1 MCEKE
6 ENENV
11 QIEES
16 VNINIDS
23 NPPEELEKIWIIEL
37 HKLEDS
43 IGYYFKDINLLIQ
56 SLTHKSSILGSDD
69 YSKCNERMEFLGDSV
84 LELIISSFLYKEF
97 PLYTEGQLSKLK
109 AVVVSQSI
117 LASCSRELGLGEYI
131 RFGVGETATGGKEK
145 PSNLANALEA
155 LIAALY
161 LDGGFLE
168 AEKFVVRILRDKI
181 FELDRD
187 EMKRDYKTALQEY
200 WQSISQ
206 KSPVYTVVS
215 QSGPDHD
222 KRFEIEVKL
231 SGESYGR
238 GIGRNKKEAEQRAA
252 EKALEIIFN
261 RRREDKG
268 LEDLKPDEQN
278 SDSL

>member
-6 ENENV
+6 ENESN
-11 QIEES
+11 QIEAS
-16 VNINIDS
+16 ANINLES
-23 NPPEELEKIWIIEL
+23 CSHKELEILWAQEL
-37 HKLEDS
+37 HKLEDN
-43 IGYYFKDINLLIQ
+43 IGYCFKDINLLIQ
-56 SLTHKSSILGSDD
+56 SLTHKSFILGNDD
-69 YSKCNERMEFLGDSV
+69 YSRCNERMEFLGDSV

-109 AVVVSQSI
+109 AVVVSQSV
-117 LASCSRELGLGEYI
+117 LASCSKELGLGEYI
-131 RFGVGETATGGKEK
+131 RFGQGEAATGGKEK

-161 LDGGFLE
+161 LDGGFFE
-168 AEKFVVRILRDKI
+168 AEKFVVHILKDKI

-252 EKALEIIFN
+252 EKALEVIFN

-268 LEDLKPDEQN
+268 LDLKNEQN
-278 SDSL
+278 SDFL

>member
-1 MCEKE
+1 MKCERK
-6 ENENV
+6 ENV
-11 QIEES
+11 NTQIEES
-16 VNINIDS
+16 NNTEIENNPS
-23 NPPEELEKIWIIEL
+23 NELKDIWLQNL
-37 HKLEDS
+37 HKLEDE
-43 IGYYFKDINLLIQ
+43 IGYNFKDINLLMQ

-84 LELIISSFLYKEF
+84 LELIISSFLYKQF

-109 AVVVSQSI
+109 AVIVSQSV
-117 LASCSRELGLGEYI
+117 LASCSRELGLGEYL
-131 RFGVGETATGGKEK
+131 RFGQGEIATGGKEK
-145 PSNLANALEA
+145 SSNLANALEA

-161 LDGGFLE
+161 LDGGFFE
-168 AEKFVVRILRDKI
+168 AEKFIIRIFKDKI
-181 FELDRD
+181 YELDRD

-200 WQSISQ
+200 WQAITQ

-215 QSGPDHD
+215 QSGPDHN
-222 KRFEIEVKL
+222 KRFEIEVRL

-261 RRREDKG
+261 RRR
-268 LEDLKPDEQN
+268 
-278 SDSL
+278 

>member
-1 MCEKE
+1 MICEKE
-6 ENENV
+6 ENPQVDEFAN
-11 QIEES
+11 IESDTSEES
-16 VNINIDS
+16 ENTW
-23 NPPEELEKIWIIEL
+23 LLKL
-37 HKLEDS
+37 HKLEDD
-43 IGYYFKDINLLIQ
+43 IGYNFKDTNLLIQ
-56 SLTHKSSILGSDD
+56 SLTHKSSILNSDD

-84 LELIISSFLYKEF
+84 LELIISSFLYNQF

-109 AVVVSQSI
+109 AVVVSQSV
-117 LASCSRELGLGEYI
+117 LASCSRELGLGEYL
-131 RFGVGETATGGKEK
+131 RFGQGEIASGGKEK
-145 PSNLANALEA
+145 SSNLANALEA

-161 LDGGFLE
+161 LDGGFIE
-168 AEKFVVRILRDKI
+168 AEKFIIRIFKDKI
-181 FELDRD
+181 YELDRD

-200 WQSISQ
+200 WQSITQ

-238 GIGRNKKEAEQRAA
+238 GIGRNKKEAEQKAA

-268 LEDLKPDEQN
+268 LEDLKSNE
-278 SDSL
+278 

>member
-1 MCEKE
+1 MICEKE
-6 ENENV
+6 ENANA

-16 VNINIDS
+16 ANTNMDS
-23 NPPEELEKIWIIEL
+23 SLSEELENIWLQEL
-37 HKLEDS
+37 HKLENS
-43 IGYYFKDINLLIQ
+43 IGYNFKNINLLIQ
-56 SLTHKSSILGSDD
+56 SLTHKSSILNSND

-84 LELIISSFLYKEF
+84 LELIISSFLYKQF

-117 LASCSRELGLGEYI
+117 LASCSRELGLGEYL
-131 RFGVGETATGGKEK
+131 RFGQGEVATGGKEK

-161 LDGGFLE
+161 LDGGFFE
-168 AEKFVVRILRDKI
+168 AEKFIIRIFKDKI
-181 FELDRD
+181 YEFDRD

-200 WQSISQ
+200 WQAITQ

-231 SGESYGR
+231 SGESYGK
-238 GIGRNKKEAEQRAA
+238 GIGKNKKEAEQKAA
-252 EKALEIIFN
+252 EKALEIIFD
-261 RRREDKG
+261 RRREDNR
-268 LEDLKPDEQN
+268 LEKTSEQN
-278 SDSL
+278 SDL